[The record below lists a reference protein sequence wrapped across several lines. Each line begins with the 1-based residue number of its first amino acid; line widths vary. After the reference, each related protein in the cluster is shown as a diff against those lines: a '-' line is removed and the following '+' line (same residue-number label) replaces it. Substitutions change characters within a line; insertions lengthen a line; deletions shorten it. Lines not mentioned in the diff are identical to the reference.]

1 MVELIRAK
9 GCNVYFVI
17 INGKRYIVDTGLP
30 GNEKR
35 IAEVVR
41 ECDGIILTH
50 SHFDHMGSAYSISKI
65 LKSKVYA
72 HPEEFEYLK
81 GVKKH
86 EYKGL
91 IGAFA
96 RFYESVKKPKYLE
109 EVESVEELKD
119 LEIIH
124 TPGHTAGSISILVD
138 DSLICGDLV
147 RCSIFGSNP
156 TLSSKN
162 FNWNN
167 EEYRRSLKKV
177 LKVEFEKI
185 YPGHGRVIR
194 REEFE
199 NLLKRVF

>member
-1 MVELIRAK
+1 MVELIKAK
-9 GCNVYFVI
+9 GCNVYLVVVD
-17 INGKRYIVDTGLP
+17 GKKYVVDTGLP
-30 GNEKR
+30 GNERR
-35 IAEVVR
+35 IAEAVK
-41 ECDGIILTH
+41 ECEGIILTH
-50 SHFDHMGSAYSISKI
+50 SHFDHMGSARALSKI

-72 HPEEFEYLK
+72 HPKEFEYLK
-81 GVKKH
+81 GIKKH

-91 IGAFA
+91 IGSFA
-96 RFYESVKKPKYLE
+96 RFYESIKKPKYLE

-124 TPGHTAGSISILVD
+124 TPGHTEGSISILVG

-147 RCSIFGSNP
+147 RCKVFSDNP

-162 FNWNN
+162 FNWND
-167 EEYRRSLKKV
+167 EEYRRSLRKV
-177 LKVEFEKI
+177 LKFEFEKL

-199 NLLKRVF
+199 DLLKKVF